1 MKKNLLL
8 TVIAT
13 LVVILALAGCGET
26 KPAPATTAAPAG
38 TTTKA
43 PATTQGQQTTTEAQP
58 QELNL
63 TINVYDF
70 DGKVLGHKELKAGEN
85 DTVLSLLNDN
95 FTVVSYD
102 SQYGTSLVSINGSFA
117 ADYSWSLMIYEN
129 NQMAATG
136 VDGLVIDEGDVFDFK
151 VECWNT
157 VESGWGTLDQVD
169 VNVEKAVF
177 KYLRD
182 ELPEV
187 VQSVE
192 AWNGSTYWE
201 MLTVIMLENA
211 GLPIDVEV
219 SNALKTSLNVAIDET
234 SITSAADWGKY
245 YSHAK
250 VAGIDMTAFE
260 TQYKKYLAGTFSETE
275 SKNLPSEYPL
285 YGEYS
290 MPFALIP
297 ATEYGKDASGK
308 IDHLL
313 EAAMPGTE
321 WGFDGYNWVYV
332 QNCAF
337 GVINESQLSAIAA
350 NQADNG
356 VSQALNLLSFAAAG
370 VNPRAKENDAKK
382 YAVNGLDPVEYLMS
396 NFYDAELNIVKW
408 SSADTDYVASSN
420 QIYASL
426 IAYYL
431 NTICGKKAC
440 LFNTAEPTI

>member
-1 MKKNLLL
+1 MKKNLFL

-13 LVVILALAGCGET
+13 LVVILALAGCG
-26 KPAPATTAAPAG
+26 KKTTAKPEV
-38 TTTKA
+38 TTKA
-43 PATTQGQQTTTEAQP
+43 PVATTVAPTTKASVSTTEAQP

-70 DGKVLGHKELKAGEN
+70 DGKVLGHKELKAGEG
-85 DTVLSLLNDN
+85 DTVLSLLNAN
-95 FTVVSYD
+95 FTVD
-102 SQYGTSLVSINGSFA
+102 SNQGQYGTNLVSINGSFTG
-117 ADYSWSLMIYEN
+117 DSSWSLMIYEN
-129 NQMAATG
+129 NEMAATG

-169 VNVEKAVF
+169 VNLEKAVF

-211 GLPIDVEV
+211 GMPIDVKV
-219 SNALKTSLNVAIDET
+219 SDALKTSLNVTIDET

-250 VAGIDMTAFE
+250 VAGIDMAAFE

-275 SKNLPSEYPL
+275 SKNLPSEYPA

-313 EAAMPGTE
+313 EAAMPGTD
-321 WGFDGYNWVYV
+321 WGFDAYNWVYV
-332 QNCAF
+332 EKCAF
-337 GVINESQLSAIAA
+337 GVIDKTLLSTIAA
-350 NQADNG
+350 NQAENG

-370 VNPRAKENDAKK
+370 VNPRAKEDDTKK
-382 YAVNGLDPVEYLMS
+382 YAVNGLDPVEYLMN

-440 LFNTAEPTI
+440 LFNTAKPTV

>member
-1 MKKNLLL
+1 
-8 TVIAT
+8 
-13 LVVILALAGCGET
+13 
-26 KPAPATTAAPAG
+26 
-38 TTTKA
+38 
-43 PATTQGQQTTTEAQP
+43 
-58 QELNL
+58 
-63 TINVYDF
+63 
-70 DGKVLGHKELKAGEN
+70 
-85 DTVLSLLNDN
+85 
-95 FTVVSYD
+95 
-102 SQYGTSLVSINGSFA
+102 
-117 ADYSWSLMIYEN
+117 
-129 NQMAATG
+129 
-136 VDGLVIDEGDVFDFK
+136 
-151 VECWNT
+151 
-157 VESGWGTLDQVD
+157 
-169 VNVEKAVF
+169 
-177 KYLRD
+177 
-182 ELPEV
+182 
-187 VQSVE
+187 
-192 AWNGSTYWE
+192 

-211 GLPIDVEV
+211 GMPVDVEV
-219 SNALKTSLNVAIDET
+219 SDALKTSLNVTIDET
-234 SITSAADWGKY
+234 SITGAADWGKY

-250 VAGIDMTAFE
+250 VAGIDMAAFE

-275 SKNLPSEYPL
+275 GNNLPSEYPA

-313 EAAMPGTE
+313 EAAMPGTD
-321 WGFDGYNWVYV
+321 WGFDAYNWVYV
-332 QNCAF
+332 EKCAF
-337 GVINESQLSAIAA
+337 GVIDNTLLSTIAA

-356 VSQALNLLSFAAAG
+356 TSQALNLLSFAAAG